1 MIMIM
6 IMTMSMIL
14 SSRVIEVI
22 MTVYYYYYYF
32 LSRYFAQK
40 NTQALFEYL
49 NTLKKHNKKHKQLS
63 FRCKAINVCSN
74 IYLKNICMTQN
85 VMNNFLLK
93 YFFA

>member
-22 MTVYYYYYYF
+22 MTVYYYYYYFF

-63 FRCKAINVCSN
+63 FRCKTMNFCSN
-74 IYLKNICMTQN
+74 KC
-85 VMNNFLLK
+85 LK
-93 YFFA
+93 YIVDTKCNE

>member
-1 MIMIM
+1 MIM

-22 MTVYYYYYYF
+22 MTVYYYYYYYF